1 METGSFELLSPE
13 RALAAVEKAYGVELD
28 GTLESYPS
36 YVNRVYGMRASDGGR
51 WVAKFYRP
59 RRWTEEAIRDEH
71 RFLADCAAEEIP
83 VVPPVTAPD
92 GRTLHVVDC
101 PEEGTAETF
110 RFALFRR
117 SGGRTFEPES
127 ADDLV
132 RLGSLLGRCHA
143 VGARAEAPNRVRCA
157 PVPTTASYV
166 EELLQ
171 EKLVHPDCVQ
181 ELTEAC
187 GETLDLISPRFAE
200 APVQRIH
207 GDCHRGNVIDRPGD
221 GLALIDFDDMMSG
234 PPVQDLWLMLPD
246 LAERSGAELAALLE
260 GYEQFYPFDR
270 ATLALIEPLRFMRM
284 IYFLV
289 WRARQRN
296 DYWFRG
302 SFPDWG
308 TEAFWIK
315 ETEDLKEQAR
325 VVRAALDQ
333 RSAR

>member
-1 METGSFELLSPE
+1 METGSFKLLSPE
-13 RALAAVEKAYGVELD
+13 QALRAVEVSYGIELD

-36 YVNRVYGMRASDGGR
+36 YVNRVYGMREAGGER

-59 RRWTEEAIRDEH
+59 MRWTGEAILDEH
-71 RFLADCAAEEIP
+71 RYLLDCAAEEIP
-83 VVPPVTAPD
+83 VVPPVAGPD
-92 GRTLHVVDC
+92 GRTLHEV
-101 PEEGTAETF
+101 EIREGEDGETF
-110 RFALFRR
+110 RYALFRR
-117 SGGRTFEPES
+117 SGGRSFEPES
-127 ADDLV
+127 ADALE

-143 VGARAEAPNRVRCA
+143 VGARGAAPHRVLCA

-166 EELLQ
+166 DELLS
-171 EKLVHPDCVQ
+171 EKLVHPDCEE
-181 ELTEAC
+181 ELAEAC
-187 GETLDLISPRFAE
+187 RATLAVIAPLFEA

-234 PPVQDLWLMLPD
+234 PPVQDLWLVLPD
-246 LAERSGAELAALLE
+246 HAENSARELACLLE
-260 GYEQFYPFDR
+260 GYERFHPFDR
-270 ATLALIEPLRFMRM
+270 STLALIEPLRFMRM

-315 ETEDLKEQAR
+315 ETEDLKEQAAL
-325 VVRAALDQ
+325 VRAFL
-333 RSAR
+333 R

>member
-1 METGSFELLSPE
+1 METGSFELLSPD
-13 RALAAVEKAYGVELD
+13 RALRAVENAYGIELD

-36 YVNRVYGMRASDGGR
+36 YVNRVYGMRGVTGER

-59 RRWTEEAIRDEH
+59 LRWTEQAILDEH
-71 RFLADCAAEEIP
+71 RYLADCASEEIP
-83 VVPPVTAPD
+83 VVPPVAASD
-92 GRTLHVVDC
+92 GRTLHDT
-101 PEEGTAETF
+101 EIQEDGAAETF

-127 ADDLV
+127 ADDLE
-132 RLGSLLGRCHA
+132 RLGSLLGRCHS
-143 VGARAEAPNRVRCA
+143 VGARAPAPHRLLCA

-166 EELLQ
+166 DELLAD
-171 EKLVHPDCVQ
+171 KLVHPNCVK

-187 GETLDLISPRFAE
+187 RGTLDAIAPRFE
-200 APVQRIH
+200 TAPVQRIH

-234 PPVQDLWLMLPD
+234 PPVQDLWLVLPD
-246 LAERSGAELAALLE
+246 HAEKSTRELTYLLE
-260 GYEQFYPFDR
+260 GYERFHPFDR
-270 ATLALIEPLRFMRM
+270 STLGLIEPLRFMRM

-302 SFPDWG
+302 NFPDWG

-315 ETEDLKEQAR
+315 ETEDLKEQAALI
-325 VVRAALDQ
+325 RASRD
-333 RSAR
+333 

>member
-1 METGSFELLSPE
+1 MVTGSFDLLSPD
-13 RALAAVEKAYGVELD
+13 RALQAVEEAHGLELD

-36 YVNRVYGMRASDGGR
+36 YVNRVYGIRSQAGDR
-51 WVAKFYRP
+51 WVVKFYRP
-59 RRWTEEAIRDEH
+59 GRWTRETILDEH
-71 RFLADCAAEEIP
+71 AWLADCAAAEIP
-83 VVPPVTAPD
+83 VVAPVPAD
-92 GRTLHVVDC
+92 DRQTLHAFAARA
-101 PEEGTAETF
+101 EGAESAEETF
-110 RFALFRR
+110 LFALFRR

-127 ADDLV
+127 GDDFQ

-143 VGARAEAPNRVRCA
+143 VGAKGEAPHRVRCT

-166 EELLQ
+166 DELLSDG
-171 EKLVHPDCVQ
+171 LVHPGCR
-181 ELTEAC
+181 EEFTAAC
-187 GETLDLISPRFAE
+187 RGTLGSIAPLFDA

-207 GDCHRGNVIDRPGD
+207 GDCHRGNVIDRPGE

-234 PPVQDLWLMLPD
+234 PAVQDVWLVLPD
-246 LAERSGAELAALLE
+246 LAEKSRRELSCLLE
-260 GYEQFYPFDR
+260 GYERFHPFDR
-270 ATLALIEPLRFMRM
+270 STLRLIEPLRFMRM

-315 ETEDLKEQAR
+315 ETEDLREQAAVIR
-325 VVRAALDQ
+325 EAVGA
-333 RSAR
+333 